1 MPKRLEYSYLGIFYC
16 NAMKIIFVF
25 IVLIS
30 QLLEQGFAQQNT
42 QLLEKFR
49 QLSNS
54 EERVEFI
61 KNNLKELS
69 PIPTYQEL
77 LSAINEKNDAKAL
90 RYWHFNRVLNEEFQF
105 TASQIE
111 ESRSFKKK
119 NPKKMAIFLN
129 ILRQKLVFSWDSFMA
144 RKYQT
149 EKSIF

>member
-16 NAMKIIFVF
+16 NVMKIIIVF

-69 PIPTYQEL
+69 PIPTYQVL
-77 LSAINEKNDAKAL
+77 LSAINGKMMPKHCVIGIL
-90 RYWHFNRVLNEEFQF
+90 
-105 TASQIE
+105 IE
-111 ESRSFKKK
+111 R
-119 NPKKMAIFLN
+119 
-129 ILRQKLVFSWDSFMA
+129 
-144 RKYQT
+144 
-149 EKSIF
+149 